1 MFGLV
6 ILGTAV
12 AVVLVHL
19 LLKTANWSVNLNN
32 NVALVTSVVGGV
44 ISIVAENGGFDF
56 AATSVLQSVVL
67 VYGASQAVYKVLVA
81 PTGLDAVFT
90 QQIGFTAKPA
100 VVAPVTR
107 VETVPVEVNAVP
119 LTPGSPKHE
128 AVPSSDPS
136 AAIKPAPAATS

>member
-32 NVALVTSVVGGV
+32 NVALVTSVIGGV
-44 ISIVAENGGFDF
+44 VSIVAENGGFDF
-56 AATSVLQSVVL
+56 AATSLLQSVVL

-100 VVAPVTR
+100 VVSVTR
-107 VETVPVEVNAVP
+107 VEPVLVDVKPEP
-119 LTPGSPKHE
+119 LTPSAPKHE

-136 AAIKPAPAATS
+136 AATKPAPAATS